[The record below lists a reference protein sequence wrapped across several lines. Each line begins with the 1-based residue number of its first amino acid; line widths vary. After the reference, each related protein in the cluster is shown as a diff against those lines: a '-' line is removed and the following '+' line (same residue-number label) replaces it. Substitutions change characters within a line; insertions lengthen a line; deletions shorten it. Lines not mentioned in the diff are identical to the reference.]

1 MTLRRFL
8 IYALAALTPLLA
20 VAQTS
25 GGAPT
30 GASSPVTRIAV
41 DKSLAEPSPEADKP
55 AAATRKS
62 RKAAA
67 AEEANWR
74 QARAAARAT
83 IDRRDP
89 VTRAAFWATEYNE
102 NPKDRDVTLHFI
114 AALADGESWARV
126 LEVADDAIVN
136 FGEALD
142 FALPRARALVFSD
155 RAFEAVQNLRRLDAK
170 NPQDWRVASALG
182 LALDAAG
189 IYPEAVEAH
198 RRAQALEPRDA
209 KLVANLGFAV
219 LLNSDP
225 AEASRLLSAA
235 HDMDRADV
243 QIAQNLMLALG
254 VQGKFAEA
262 ERVAAD
268 SLPPDLAANNLA
280 FLKAMLSEQRRWGRL
295 SAEAASDPAAAGSG
309 TSAAG
314 GR

>member
-1 MTLRRFL
+1 MTLRL
-8 IYALAALTPLLA
+8 VLLCALLTLAPSRVAAA
-20 VAQTS
+20 ES
-25 GGAPT
+25 GGERSGPANRPALFAPDH
-30 GASSPVTRIAV
+30 G
-41 DKSLAEPSPEADKP
+41 LAEPSPEADKP
-55 AAATRKS
+55 AGSTKKS

-67 AEEANWR
+67 AEDANWR

-102 NPKDRDVTLHFI
+102 NPKDRDVALHFI
-114 AALADGESWARV
+114 AALADGEAWARV

-198 RRAQALEPRDA
+198 RRAQALAPGDA
-209 KLVANLGFAV
+209 KLLANLGFAI
-219 LLNSDP
+219 LLNGDP
-225 AEASRLLSAA
+225 VEASRVLSTA
-235 HDMDRADV
+235 HDTDRADV

-254 VQGKFAEA
+254 VQGKFVEA
-262 ERVAAD
+262 ERVAAE

-295 SAEAASDPAAAGSG
+295 SAEAAPDPAAAGSAVG
-309 TSAAG
+309 APG